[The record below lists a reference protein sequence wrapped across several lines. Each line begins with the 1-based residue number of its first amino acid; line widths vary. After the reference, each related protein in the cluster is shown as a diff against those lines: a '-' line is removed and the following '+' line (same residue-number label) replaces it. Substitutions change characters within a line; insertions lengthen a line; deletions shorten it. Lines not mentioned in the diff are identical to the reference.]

1 MPKGTTRAPRAL
13 GGEAI
18 VNMTPAAH
26 TMPPASQWPEAFRAI
41 GQDGRTDVTDPGL
54 RRTRASRHRQQ
65 KSQLAIRLVLT
76 SLTQLVG

>member
-1 MPKGTTRAPRAL
+1 
-13 GGEAI
+13 
-18 VNMTPAAH
+18 MTPAAH
-26 TMPPASQWPEAFRAI
+26 TMLPASQWPEAFRAI
-41 GQDGRTDVTDPGL
+41 GQDGRTDVTDPG